1 MSTPD
6 FSVELR
12 KWDAVFRLGSDAK
25 VTVNSYDL
33 PAKAGMEQG
42 GKEVEFVLDT
52 KPDVNVVTIPIEVT
66 NLRLLYQPA
75 LTEEFKEVNCEIW
88 TATHVK
94 TKSGLECLRPENV
107 VGSYAAYHNSKR
119 DNEYKTGKAFHI
131 YRPQL
136 IDAEGKKA
144 WAEFNRD
151 AETTRKLIIMLPQKF
166 LDEAVY
172 PVAID
177 PTFGYTSIGATQG
190 NNGGVYLIACKANMP
205 ENGTVTQI
213 SAYFGCGSS
222 GNAKTVIYSNGAS
235 TPQNLLATSDQ
246 LAISSGS
253 GWRNFTISYGNSSG
267 SVQLW
272 LAPFANI
279 TLLPNYDSGDA
290 HRMAYDQMT
299 YATFP
304 NPFVEDGNAAQ
315 IYSIYATYT
324 TGATVQSVTD
334 SLSLSDSTL
343 RHKALLLV
351 SDSAALADAFSRGK
365 AFAIIDSLNLADV
378 ELALKE
384 LQVHDASSLAD
395 TASTVSRI
403 LQVSESVSVA
413 EVVQIGAAGVRK
425 TTLFLILGDLALQL
439 T

>member
-1 MSTPD
+1 MPTLNS
-6 FSVELR
+6 SVELR
-12 KWDAVFRLGSDAK
+12 KWDAVFRLGSVAN

-42 GKEVEFVLDT
+42 GKEVEFVLDK
-52 KPDVNVVTIPIEVT
+52 KPAINVVTVPIEVT

-75 LTEEFKEVNCEIW
+75 LTEEFEEADCEIW

-107 VGSYAAYHNSKR
+107 VGSYAAYHDSKR

-172 PVAID
+172 PVTID
-177 PTFGYTSIGATQG
+177 PTFGYTSIGASNDTWG
-190 NNGGVYLIACKANMP
+190 LGYANSVKAILSEAGTITSLSLYCSGTINVITGLYADSGGAA
-205 ENGTVTQI
+205 
-213 SAYFGCGSS
+213 GS
-222 GNAKTVIYSNGAS
+222 
-235 TPQNLLATSDQ
+235 LLATSSPATPTSTPAWVDFPINYAASAATYH
-246 LAISSGS
+246 L
-253 GWRNFTISYGNSSG
+253 
-267 SVQLW
+267 VC
-272 LAPFANI
+272 
-279 TLLPNYDSGDA
+279 LPNQTGTIAVKYDSASTHHG
-290 HRMAYDQMT
+290 YKSGNT
-299 YATFP
+299 YPTLP
-304 NPFVEDGNAAQ
+304 NPFNEGGSDSTNF
-315 IYSIYATYT
+315 YSFYATYT
-324 TGATVQSVTD
+324 TGATVQTVTD

-343 RHKALLLV
+343 RHKALLLI
-351 SDSAALADAFSRGK
+351 SDSAALAEAFSRGK

-378 ELALKE
+378 ERALKE
-384 LQVHDASSLAD
+384 LRVHDASSLAD
-395 TASTVSRI
+395 AASTVSRI

-413 EVVQIGAAGVRK
+413 EVVQVGGGGVRK
-425 TTLFLILGDLALQL
+425 TRLFLILGDLALQL